1 MATRRFRVLRAL
13 LIATVSVVLCDVL
26 VSLTLIRDGRFLG
39 QLLPPTPG
47 LAAKDLEEWLA
58 DQHRLLADAS
68 SATTVA
74 QFDAELGWVTRVNY
88 TPTGDLRTNSIGARG
103 TREYA
108 ARPPEGTLRIATF
121 GDSFIFGNEVK
132 NADTFQ
138 ARMEE
143 LRSNVEAINLGVSG
157 YGQDQALL
165 RFRRSGRELGA
176 RVVCFGLMLENIGRN
191 VNRARHLLSRE
202 VLTPTPKPRFLL
214 ENGELRLLRQPFAT
228 HSDLIAAVEAGS
240 LTSALAEHEYWSD
253 PDLPSFAWASSFVR
267 IGAGFAQS
275 RKRSV
280 SHQWLD
286 REGEP
291 FRVTLA
297 LIAAFH
303 AEARAAGIEHPMV
316 LIFGM
321 KSDIEAR
328 ASGKAPYWRTLLDE
342 LDRRQIPYL
351 DTSKAIADA
360 ARAAGSVD
368 GLFERVHLSR
378 AGQELVAHALLDYLD
393 AHDVR

>member
-1 MATRRFRVLRAL
+1 M
-13 LIATVSVVLCDVL
+13 L
-26 VSLTLIRDGRFLG
+26 VSLTVIRDGRFLG

-47 LAAKDLEEWLA
+47 LAPKDLEEWLA
-58 DQHRLLADAS
+58 DQHRLLADPS

-74 QFDAELGWVTRVNY
+74 EFDAELGWVTRRDY
-88 TPTGDLRTNSIGARG
+88 RPSGDLWTNSIGARG
-103 TREYA
+103 TREYG
-108 ARPPEGTLRIATF
+108 ARPPEGVLRVATF
-121 GDSFIFGNEVK
+121 GDSFVFGNEVK
-132 NADTFQ
+132 HADTFQ

-143 LRSNVEAINLGVSG
+143 LRPKVEAINLGVSG

-165 RFRRSGRELGA
+165 RFRRSGRELGSS
-176 RVVCFGLMLENIGRN
+176 VVCFGLMLENIGRN

-202 VLTPTPKPRFLL
+202 VLTPMPKPRFLL
-214 ENGELRLLRQPFAT
+214 EGGELRLLPQPFAT
-228 HSDLIAAVEAGS
+228 HADLITAVESGSFAG
-240 LTSALAEHEYWSD
+240 ALAEHEYWSD
-253 PDLPSFAWASSFVR
+253 PDLPRFAWASSFVR

-286 REGEP
+286 RDGEP

-303 AEARAAGIEHPMV
+303 AEARAAGVEHPMV

-321 KSDIEAR
+321 KSDVEGR
-328 ASGKAPYWRTLLDE
+328 ASGKEPYWRTLLDE
-342 LDRRQIPYL
+342 LDRRSIPYL
-351 DTSKAIADA
+351 DTSKVIADA

-368 GLFERVHLSR
+368 ALFERVHLSR

-393 AHDVR
+393 AHALR